1 MWYIFENIP
10 HFTFKKGIKIMNKK
24 INEFIVQ
31 VGKHHK
37 GDIEII
43 KKILSVYLAGGNLLL
58 NDVPGTGKSNLSKII
73 AKSIDL
79 TTKRVQFTS
88 DLMASDI
95 LGVKIYDPILKE
107 WNISKGPIFSD
118 IVFADEI
125 NRAPPQTQSALL
137 EAMSEKQ
144 VSIEGE
150 TFKLSDNHFVIATQ
164 NPNEFSGTYPLP
176 EAQMDR
182 FTACLTLGYLSI
194 EDEIEVIM
202 RNELNVSDIKPILSN
217 EDISLFKKELEKIV
231 FNKDVAG
238 LVVKILNASRE
249 LSNSGV
255 IKNGLSVRS
264 GIALK
269 QMCKAYAFINDLNYV
284 SPDLVL
290 FLAKDVL
297 QHRIS
302 DPSKM
307 ESILLSVK
315 GNAYDKVR

>member
-1 MWYIFENIP
+1 
-10 HFTFKKGIKIMNKK
+10 MNNK
-24 INEFIVQ
+24 INEFINQ
-31 VGKHHK
+31 VKKYHK

-43 KKILSVYLAGGNLLL
+43 KKILAVYLSGGNLLI

-95 LGVKIYDPILKE
+95 LGVKIYDPILKN
-107 WNISKGPIFSD
+107 WNVSKGPIFED

-125 NRAPPQTQSALL
+125 NRSPPQTQSALL

-150 TFKLSDNHFVIATQ
+150 TFKLNENHFVIATQ

-176 EAQMDR
+176 EAQLDR
-182 FTACLTLGYLSI
+182 FTACLTLGYLSE

-202 RNELNVSDIKPILSN
+202 RDDFDLSKIKPILNS
-217 EDISLFKKELEKIV
+217 EDIKLLKKEI
-231 FNKDVAG
+231 NDIPIHKDIAG
-238 LVVKILNASRE
+238 IIVKILNESRK
-249 LSNSGV
+249 LANSGE

-264 GIALK
+264 GLALK
-269 QMCKAYAFINDLNYV
+269 QMCKAYVFINDIKV
-284 SPDLVL
+284 ITPDVV
-290 FLAKDVL
+290 FLLASDVL
-297 QHRIS
+297 KHRIS
-302 DPSKM
+302 DETKMSK
-307 ESILLSVK
+307 ILHNVK
-315 GNAYDKVR
+315 ENVYDKTK